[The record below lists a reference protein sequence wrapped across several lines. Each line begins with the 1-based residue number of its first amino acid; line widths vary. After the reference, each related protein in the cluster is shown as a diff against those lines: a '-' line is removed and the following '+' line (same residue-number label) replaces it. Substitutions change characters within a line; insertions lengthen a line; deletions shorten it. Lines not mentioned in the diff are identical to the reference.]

1 MRTGKLAHVC
11 RLGGGTG
18 CRAGGGWGWILKSV
32 IAKGIQG
39 TTPHKGSVYHS
50 LALSH
55 MHALALIQLRSL
67 ALHHV
72 LTHDPYRGCRSMY
85 RVCLEMK
92 SSTGWPCSTGVMLSH
107 QILLPPTGWAGVGP
121 CGGLN
126 FEQPRI
132 AYKDAQTGVQG
143 PRYRYVI

>member
-18 CRAGGGWGWILKSV
+18 CKAGGGWGWILKSV

-55 MHALALIQLRSL
+55 MHALALIQLKEAWLCIMFSHTIRIEVAGACTEC
-67 ALHHV
+67 AL
-72 LTHDPYRGCRSMY
+72 R
-85 RVCLEMK
+85 
-92 SSTGWPCSTGVMLSH
+92 
-107 QILLPPTGWAGVGP
+107 
-121 CGGLN
+121 
-126 FEQPRI
+126 
-132 AYKDAQTGVQG
+132 
-143 PRYRYVI
+143 